1 MLNNMT
7 ALVSLFV
14 RCYHTKFS
22 NIKIYNDPLAEKI
35 ITEEEY
41 QSIATNMAKGI
52 EFFNKDYKGNDPL
65 KWIVNNQLSPSV
77 LARSAFNEKHLL
89 NEISLGLKQY
99 LILASGYDTSFY
111 KVKDKVK
118 VFELDKEEM
127 IEDKIRRLK
136 KAHINN
142 DNITYIGCD
151 LTTDWISIL
160 LKSLYKKEE
169 KTFCSLL
176 GISYYLTK
184 EAFTNVIKILAENIP
199 KGSAIVF
206 DFPNEFVTSKE
217 IINEKLASSA
227 KEPMQSK
234 YSLSDI
240 MSIADK
246 SNLQMYELV
255 SSKEINETY
264 FYDYNTL
271 NPDDLIIAPDG
282 VSYCLLIKQ

>member
-77 LARSAFNEKHLL
+77 LARSVFNEKHLL

-160 LKSLYKKEE
+160 LNSSYKKEE

-217 IINEKLASSA
+217 IINEKLASST

-271 NPDDLIIAPDG
+271 NPDDLIMAPDG

>member
-52 EFFNKDYKGNDPL
+52 EFFNKDYKGNEPL

-89 NEISLGLKQY
+89 NEISIGLKQY

-142 DNITYIGCD
+142 DNVTYISCD
-151 LTTDWISIL
+151 LTTDWISML
-160 LKSLYKKEE
+160 LNSLYKKEE

-206 DFPNEFVTSKE
+206 DFSNEFVTLKE

-271 NPDDLIIAPDG
+271 NPDDLIMAPDG

>member
-77 LARSAFNEKHLL
+77 LARSVFNEKHLL

-142 DNITYIGCD
+142 DNVTYIGCD

-160 LKSLYKKEE
+160 LNSLYKKEE

-271 NPDDLIIAPDG
+271 NPADLIMAPDG

>member
-22 NIKIYNDPLAEKI
+22 NIKIYNDSLAEKI

-41 QSIATNMAKGI
+41 QSIATSMPKGI
-52 EFFNKDYKGNDPL
+52 GFFNKNYKGNDPL
-65 KWIVNNQLSPSV
+65 KWKVNNQLLPSV

-89 NEISLGLKQY
+89 NKISLGLKQY

-127 IEDKIRRLK
+127 IEDKIRQLK

-142 DNITYIGCD
+142 DNVTYISCD
-151 LTTDWISIL
+151 LTTDWISML
-160 LKSLYKKEE
+160 LNSSYKKEE

-184 EAFTNVIKILAENIP
+184 ETLTNVIKILSENIP

-206 DFPNEFVTSKE
+206 DYPNELVTSKE
-217 IINEKLASSA
+217 IINEKLASLA
-227 KEPMQSK
+227 KEPMKSR
-234 YSLSDI
+234 YSLSDVL
-240 MSIADK
+240 SIADK
-246 SNLQMYELV
+246 SNLQTYELATP
-255 SSKEINETY
+255 KEINETY
-264 FYDYNTL
+264 FYDHNTL
-271 NPDDLIIAPDG
+271 NPNNLIIAPDG

>member
-1 MLNNMT
+1 M
-7 ALVSLFV
+7 
-14 RCYHTKFS
+14 
-22 NIKIYNDPLAEKI
+22 
-35 ITEEEY
+35 
-41 QSIATNMAKGI
+41 
-52 EFFNKDYKGNDPL
+52 
-65 KWIVNNQLSPSV
+65 
-77 LARSAFNEKHLL
+77 LL
-89 NEISLGLKQY
+89 NS
-99 LILASGYDTSFY
+99 S
-111 KVKDKVK
+111 
-118 VFELDKEEM
+118 
-127 IEDKIRRLK
+127 
-136 KAHINN
+136 
-142 DNITYIGCD
+142 
-151 LTTDWISIL
+151 
-160 LKSLYKKEE
+160 YKKEE

-184 EAFTNVIKILAENIP
+184 ETLTNVIKILSENIP

-206 DFPNEFVTSKE
+206 DYPNELVTSKE
-217 IINEKLASSA
+217 IINEKLASLA

-271 NPDDLIIAPDG
+271 NPDDLIMAPDG